1 MKKLW
6 NEFKAFAFKGNVLD
20 LAVGMIIGAAFT
32 AIVTALVNSIIMPLL
47 SILTGSVNFESM
59 KWVIGDKVTIDAETG
74 IETVVKNGTEIPYGA
89 FLQAIFVFLATAL
102 CLFFVVKGLNK
113 LTNMNKKDEP
123 APAPKEE
130 PRLCPFC
137 KQEIH
142 KDATRCP
149 HCTSDLTG
157 IDK

>member
-74 IETVVKNGTEIPYGA
+74 IETVVKNGTDIPYGA
-89 FLQAIFVFLATAL
+89 FLQAIFVFVATAL

-113 LTNMNKKDEP
+113 LTNMKKKDEP